1 MRKGNY
7 YWGLVCTQ
15 THTHT
20 LPKTATSA
28 IKATISKN
36 VDNNNNSGR
45 SNDVAVVVVVIVIVG
60 RK

>member
-45 SNDVAVVVVVIVIVG
+45 SNDVAVVVVVVVIVG